1 MANFNKNVFI
11 GTGGVEGINL
21 SHFIGAVHGKYS
33 TSYFP
38 VFAQEY
44 L

>member
-21 SHFIGAVHGKYS
+21 SHFIGAVHGMY
-33 TSYFP
+33 
-38 VFAQEY
+38 Y
-44 L
+44 LLFTLPKEHL

>member
-21 SHFIGAVHGKYS
+21 SHFIGAVHGM
-33 TSYFP
+33 
-38 VFAQEY
+38 
-44 L
+44 

>member
-21 SHFIGAVHGKYS
+21 SHFIGAVHGMYS
-33 TSYFP
+33 NILYPTIR
-38 VFAQEY
+38 VNV
-44 L
+44 